1 MTPYSIFLI
10 LHNLL
15 RWIVLIIVVVAVGK
29 ALMGWFGKGN
39 WAKLD
44 DRLGIIVTTSMD
56 AQFLV
61 GLILYVFL
69 SPLTTAAFQNFG
81 AAMQDRVLRF
91 FAVEHIS
98 VMVVAVVLAHVG
110 RSLSKKATTDAAKFQ
125 RAGIFFA
132 LTLLAILAGIPW
144 FRSLN
149 PFHLLMGG

>member
-1 MTPYSIFLI
+1 MYTTFLVI
-10 LHNLL
+10 HNLL
-15 RWIVLIIVVVAVGK
+15 RWLVLIAVIVAAGK
-29 ALMGWFGKGN
+29 ALMGWFGKHQ
-39 WAKLD
+39 WSKLD
-44 DRLGIIVTTSMD
+44 DRLGIIVTSSLD

-69 SPLTTAAFQNFG
+69 SPLTTAAFQNLG

-110 RSLSKKATTDAAKFQ
+110 RTLSKKASTDTTKFQ

-132 LTLLAILAGIPW
+132 LTLIAILAGIPW